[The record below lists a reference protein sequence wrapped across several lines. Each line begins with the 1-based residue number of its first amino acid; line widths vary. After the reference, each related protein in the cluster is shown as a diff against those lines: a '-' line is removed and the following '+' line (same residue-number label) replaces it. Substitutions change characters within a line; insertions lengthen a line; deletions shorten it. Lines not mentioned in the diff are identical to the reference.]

1 MEVGR
6 VTMIQAVKE
15 NMGLG
20 YISEPEF
27 ENYKDVRKINID
39 NIDLFTQAYVVC
51 LKKKQNDNLIKAFIN
66 TAKKIIY

>member
-27 ENYKDVRKINID
+27 ENYKDVKKIYVNNID
-39 NIDLFTQAYVVC
+39 MFTQAYVVC
-51 LKKKQNDNLIKAFIN
+51 LKKKKSDNLINAFIN
-66 TAKKIIY
+66 TAKKII